1 MPFDEWPIQGEQ
13 VNDEEVWLAICYL
26 DPDEPAGVRESNV
39 ATVIAVLALLLIV
52 CVVWALIWLQV
63 RGL

>member
-1 MPFDEWPIQGEQ
+1 MPFDEWPIQDEQ
-13 VNDEEVWLAICYL
+13 VNDEEVWSAICYL
-26 DPDEPAGVRESNV
+26 DPDEQARVRESNV

-52 CVVWALIWLQV
+52 CVVWVLIWLQV